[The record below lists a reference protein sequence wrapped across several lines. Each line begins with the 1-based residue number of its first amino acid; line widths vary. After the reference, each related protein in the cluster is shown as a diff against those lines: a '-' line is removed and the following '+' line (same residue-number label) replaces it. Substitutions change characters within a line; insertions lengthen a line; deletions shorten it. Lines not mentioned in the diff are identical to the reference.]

1 MGWQGRPRDDD
12 DKVIPTR
19 ALHHSPRRDMLG
31 GPSAGS
37 PAIARTGGLPGPPG
51 RAVHSSQSH
60 SSQRQNGCPTG
71 SRYTT
76 KRPSRLGW

>member
-1 MGWQGRPRDDD
+1 
-12 DKVIPTR
+12 
-19 ALHHSPRRDMLG
+19 MLG

-37 PAIARTGGLPGPPG
+37 PAIERTGGLHGPPG
-51 RAVHSSQSH
+51 RAVDFARSH

-76 KRPSRLGW
+76 NRPSWLGW